1 MKFSINKENYLD
13 AYRYLK
19 KQVENL
25 EYGSLGYYLK
35 FEYKSL
41 YTEPQSPSE
50 ALQLCSPTY
59 RDSFIKE
66 APQQLQEWCEKYLQ
80 DKHWKKLRN
89 AIRARQKRQRDEKAN
104 EQKKNVTLSPDAYR
118 KLIQMSKELSETSE
132 PLTLSETI
140 EVAEELLFQ
149 AGYIKAPWDE

>member
-13 AYRYLK
+13 AYQYLK
-19 KQVENL
+19 KQVEKL

-35 FEYKSL
+35 FQYKPP
-41 YTEPQSPSE
+41 YTESQSPSE

-59 RDSFIKE
+59 DDSFIKE
-66 APQQLQEWCEKYLQ
+66 APEQLQKWCLKYLQ
-80 DKHWKKLRN
+80 DKHWTKLRN
-89 AIRARQKRQRDEKAN
+89 AIRARQKRRRDEEAN
-104 EQKKNVTLSPDAYR
+104 EQKKNVTLSPSAYH
-118 KLIQMSKELSETSE
+118 KLFMMSKELSETSE

-149 AGYIKAPWDE
+149 AGHIKAPWDE